1 MLFLASTPKGDD
13 DQDWYSIT
21 MADPTWWCGSMLGPV
36 SGHSSLSAVNCP
48 IMKIMVIIITT
59 TTSAVIMMM
68 KLMMGLFHIGF
79 LHLARMGRLSLI
91 LIASKYSRCQIDLLS
106 P

>member
-1 MLFLASTPKGDD
+1 MLFSASNPKGDD

-48 IMKIMVIIITT
+48 IMKIMVIIITA

-68 KLMMGLFHIGF
+68 KLMMGLFHTG
-79 LHLARMGRLSLI
+79 I
-91 LIASKYSRCQIDLLS
+91 LNGALTIYIL
-106 P
+106 PE

>member
-1 MLFLASTPKGDD
+1 MLFSASNPKGDD

-48 IMKIMVIIITT
+48 IMKIMVIIITA

-68 KLMMGLFHIGF
+68 KLGLVHTGF
-79 LHLARMGRLSLI
+79 LNGVLTS
-91 LIASKYSRCQIDLLS
+91 CQNIWQKAEEVKKNS
-106 P
+106 Q

>member
-36 SGHSSLSAVNCP
+36 SGHSSLNPVNRFDRDDHHHEESNDDE
-48 IMKIMVIIITT
+48 IISMIVI
-59 TTSAVIMMM
+59 
-68 KLMMGLFHIGF
+68 
-79 LHLARMGRLSLI
+79 
-91 LIASKYSRCQIDLLS
+91 
-106 P
+106 

>member
-1 MLFLASTPKGDD
+1 MLFSASNPKGDD

-48 IMKIMVIIITT
+48 IMKIMVIIITA

-68 KLMMGLFHIGF
+68 KLTSRQGTSSQYQKS
-79 LHLARMGRLSLI
+79 HLDLSF
-91 LIASKYSRCQIDLLS
+91 
-106 P
+106 